1 MPVSGSP
8 RQVAGAPRARGG
20 LIIARI
26 WGIPISVHVSWLL
39 VFALVTSVLATG
51 YFPERQPG
59 WGVATYW
66 LLGALTSLAF
76 FASVLVHELGHSRV
90 ALGYGLPIRG
100 ITLFVF
106 GGVAQIGREPDSP
119 GAEFKIA
126 IAGPLTSLGLAGL
139 FGIVGL
145 VGASLV
151 LVSAP
156 ALWLARINFVVALFN
171 LLPGFPLDG
180 GRVLRAAVW
189 AWTGSFDRGNRAA
202 AAAGEGLALILIGVG
217 VLRAIGGD
225 VAGGIWMALI
235 GWFLQSAV
243 AAGRA
248 QAALRELLRGAT
260 VRQAMDRDC
269 SSVAPDLT
277 LERLVQEQVL
287 GAGRRCFMVAEDG
300 HLRGLLT
307 LHEVK
312 GVPRE
317 RWGGT
322 KVEEVMQPAQAL
334 SVVGP
339 GEDLFKA
346 LEKMDDARVAQL
358 PVVDDGQ
365 WLGMLDR
372 EHILHYMRVRAELG
386 V

>member
-1 MPVSGSP
+1 MTGGHLA
-8 RQVAGAPRARGG
+8 AGR
-20 LIIARI
+20 LTIAWI

-39 VFALVTSVLATG
+39 VFALVAGSLAAG
-51 YFPERQPG
+51 YFPEREPG
-59 WGVATYW
+59 WGAPTRWV
-66 LLGALTSLAF
+66 LGALTSLAF

-90 ALGYGLPIRG
+90 ALRYGIPIRG

-119 GAEFKIA
+119 GAEFRIA
-126 IAGPLTSLGLAGL
+126 IAGPLTSLALAAL
-139 FGIVGL
+139 FGGVGT
-145 VGASLV
+145 VAGSMA
-151 LVSAP
+151 LVSVP
-156 ALWLARINFVVALFN
+156 ALWLARINLFVALFN

-189 AWTGSFDRGNRAA
+189 AWTGSFDRANRAA
-202 AAAGEGLALILIGVG
+202 AAAGEVLALALIGVG
-217 VLRAIGGD
+217 TLRALGGD

-235 GWFLQSAV
+235 GWFLHSAV

-248 QAALRELLRGAT
+248 QAALRDLLRGAT
-260 VRQAMDRDC
+260 VSQAMARDC
-269 SSVAPDLT
+269 PSVAPDLT
-277 LERLVQEQVL
+277 LERLVHDEVL
-287 GAGRRCFMVAEDG
+287 GAGRRCFVVEEDG

-317 RWGGT
+317 QWSRA

-339 GEDLFKA
+339 EEA
-346 LEKMDDARVAQL
+346 LLGALQKMDDAKVAQL
-358 PVVDDGQ
+358 PVVADGH

>member
-1 MPVSGSP
+1 MTGGHLA
-8 RQVAGAPRARGG
+8 AGR
-20 LIIARI
+20 LTIARI

-39 VFALVTSVLATG
+39 VFALVASSLAAG

-59 WGVATYW
+59 WGAATRW
-66 LLGALTSLAF
+66 VLGALTSLAF

-90 ALGYGLPIRG
+90 ALRYGIPIRG

-119 GAEFKIA
+119 GAEFRIA
-126 IAGPLTSLGLAGL
+126 IAGPLTSLALAAL
-139 FGIVGL
+139 FGGVGT
-145 VGASLV
+145 VAGSMA
-151 LVSAP
+151 LVSVP
-156 ALWLARINFVVALFN
+156 ALWLARINLFVALFN

-189 AWTGSFDRGNRAA
+189 AWTGSFDRANRAA
-202 AAAGEGLALILIGVG
+202 AAAGEVLALALIGVG
-217 VLRAIGGD
+217 TLRALGGD

-235 GWFLQSAV
+235 GWFLHSAV

-248 QAALRELLRGAT
+248 QAALRDLLRGAT
-260 VRQAMDRDC
+260 VSQAMARDC
-269 SSVAPDLT
+269 PSVAPDLT
-277 LERLVQEQVL
+277 LERLVHDEVL
-287 GAGRRCFMVAEDG
+287 GAGRRCFVVAEDG

-317 RWGGT
+317 QWSRA

-339 GEDLFKA
+339 EEA
-346 LEKMDDARVAQL
+346 LLGALQKMDDAKVAQL
-358 PVVDDGQ
+358 PVVADGH

>member
-1 MPVSGSP
+1 VT
-8 RQVAGAPRARGG
+8 GAPRGAAR
-20 LIIARI
+20 LTIARI

-39 VFALVTSVLATG
+39 VFALVASSLAAG
-51 YFPERQPG
+51 YFPERHPE
-59 WGVATYW
+59 WEAATRW
-66 LLGALTSLAF
+66 VLGALTSLAF

-90 ALGYGLPIRG
+90 ALRYGLPIRG

-119 GAEFKIA
+119 GAEFRIA
-126 IAGPLTSLGLAGL
+126 IAGPLTSLALAAL
-139 FGIVGL
+139 FGGVATMS
-145 VGASLV
+145 ASMA

-156 ALWLARINFVVALFN
+156 AWWLARINLAVGLFN

-180 GRVLRAAVW
+180 GRVLRAVVW
-189 AWTGSFDRGNRAA
+189 AGTGSFDRGNRAA
-202 AAAGEGLALILIGVG
+202 VAAGEVLAMILIGVG
-217 VLRAIGGD
+217 AVRAIGGD
-225 VAGGIWMALI
+225 VAGGIWLALI

-248 QAALRELLRGAT
+248 EAALRELLRGAT

-269 SSVAPDLT
+269 PSVAPDLT
-277 LERLVQEQVL
+277 LERLVHEEVL
-287 GAGRRCFMVAEDG
+287 AFGHRCFVVVKDG
-300 HLRGLLT
+300 SLLGLLT

-317 RWGGT
+317 RWGHA

-334 SVVGP
+334 SMVGP
-339 GEDLFKA
+339 DEDLLKA
-346 LEKMDDARVAQL
+346 LAKLDDAKVAQL
-358 PVVDDGQ
+358 PVVDDGR

>member
-1 MPVSGSP
+1 MT
-8 RQVAGAPRARGG
+8 GAPRAAGR
-20 LIIARI
+20 LTIAWI

-39 VFALVTSVLATG
+39 VFALVASSLAAG

-59 WGVATYW
+59 WGAPTRWV
-66 LLGALTSLAF
+66 LGALTSLAF

-90 ALGYGLPIRG
+90 ALRYGIPIRG

-119 GAEFKIA
+119 GAEFRIA
-126 IAGPLTSLGLAGL
+126 IAGPLTSLALAAL
-139 FGIVGL
+139 FGGVGT
-145 VGASLV
+145 VAGSMA
-151 LVSAP
+151 LVSVP
-156 ALWLARINFVVALFN
+156 ALWLARINLAVALFN

-189 AWTGSFDRGNRAA
+189 AWTGSFDRANRTA
-202 AAAGEGLALILIGVG
+202 AAAGEVLALALIGVG

-225 VAGGIWMALI
+225 IAGGIWMALI

-248 QAALRELLRGAT
+248 EAALRDLLRGAT
-260 VRQAMDRDC
+260 VSQAMARDC
-269 SSVAPDLT
+269 PSVAPDLT
-277 LERLVQEQVL
+277 LERLVHDEVL
-287 GAGRRCFMVAEDG
+287 GAGRRCFVVAEDG

-317 RWGGT
+317 QWSRA

-339 GEDLFKA
+339 EEA
-346 LEKMDDARVAQL
+346 LLGALQKMDDAKVAQL
-358 PVVDDGQ
+358 PVVADGH

>member
-1 MPVSGSP
+1 MTGGHLA
-8 RQVAGAPRARGG
+8 AGR
-20 LIIARI
+20 LTIARI

-39 VFALVTSVLATG
+39 VFALVASSLAAG

-59 WGVATYW
+59 WGAATRW
-66 LLGALTSLAF
+66 VLGALTSLAF

-90 ALGYGLPIRG
+90 ALRYGIPIRG

-119 GAEFKIA
+119 GAEFRIA
-126 IAGPLTSLGLAGL
+126 IAGPLTSLALAAL
-139 FGIVGL
+139 FGGVGT
-145 VGASLV
+145 VAGSMA
-151 LVSAP
+151 LVSVP
-156 ALWLARINFVVALFN
+156 ALWLARINLFVALFN

-189 AWTGSFDRGNRAA
+189 AWTGSFDRANRAA
-202 AAAGEGLALILIGVG
+202 AAAGEVLALALIGVG
-217 VLRAIGGD
+217 TLRALGGD

-235 GWFLQSAV
+235 GWFLHSAV

-248 QAALRELLRGAT
+248 QAALRDLLRGAT
-260 VRQAMDRDC
+260 VSQAMARDC
-269 SSVAPDLT
+269 PSVAPDLT
-277 LERLVQEQVL
+277 LERLVHDEVL
-287 GAGRRCFMVAEDG
+287 GAGRRCFVVAEDG

-317 RWGGT
+317 QWSRA
-322 KVEEVMQPAQAL
+322 KVEEVMQPAHAL

-339 GEDLFKA
+339 EEA
-346 LEKMDDARVAQL
+346 LLGALQKMDDAKVAQL
-358 PVVDDGQ
+358 PVVADGH

>member
-1 MPVSGSP
+1 VTG
-8 RQVAGAPRARGG
+8 VPRAAGRVT
-20 LIIARI
+20 IARI

-39 VFALVTSVLATG
+39 VFALVAGSLAAG
-51 YFPERQPG
+51 YFPERHAG
-59 WGVATYW
+59 WGAATRW
-66 LLGALTSLAF
+66 TLGALTSLAF

-90 ALGYGLPIRG
+90 ALRYGIPIRG

-106 GGVAQIGREPDSP
+106 GGVAQIAREPDSP
-119 GAEFKIA
+119 GAEFRIA
-126 IAGPLTSLGLAGL
+126 IAGPLTSLALAAL
-139 FGIVGL
+139 FGGVGIVGGS
-145 VGASLV
+145 VA
-151 LVSAP
+151 LVSVP
-156 ALWLARINFVVALFN
+156 ALWLARINLAVALFN

-189 AWTGSFDRGNRAA
+189 AWTGSFDRANRTA
-202 AAAGEGLALILIGVG
+202 AAAGEVLAIVLIGVG
-217 VLRAIGGD
+217 ALRAIGGD

-260 VRQAMDRDC
+260 VSQAMARDC
-269 SSVAPDLT
+269 PSVAPDLT
-277 LERLVQEQVL
+277 LERLVRDEVL
-287 GAGRRCFMVAEDG
+287 GAGRRCFVVAEDG

-317 RWGGT
+317 QWSRA

-334 SVVGP
+334 AVVGP
-339 GEDLFKA
+339 EEALLEA
-346 LEKMDDARVAQL
+346 LEKMDDAKVAQL
-358 PVVDDGQ
+358 PVVDNGH

>member
-1 MPVSGSP
+1 M
-8 RQVAGAPRARGG
+8 PRAAGRVT
-20 LIIARI
+20 IARI

-39 VFALVTSVLATG
+39 VFALVASSLAAG

-59 WGVATYW
+59 WGALTRWV
-66 LLGALTSLAF
+66 LGALTSLAF

-90 ALGYGLPIRG
+90 ALRYGIPIRG

-106 GGVAQIGREPDSP
+106 GGVAQIGREPGSP
-119 GAEFKIA
+119 GVEFRIA
-126 IAGPLTSLGLAGL
+126 IAGPLTSLALAAL
-139 FGIVGL
+139 FGGVGT
-145 VGASLV
+145 VAGSMA
-151 LVSAP
+151 LVSVP
-156 ALWLARINFVVALFN
+156 ALWLARINLAVALFN

-189 AWTGSFDRGNRAA
+189 AWTGSFDRANRTA
-202 AAAGEGLALILIGVG
+202 AAAGEVLALALIGVG
-217 VLRAIGGD
+217 TLQAIGGD

-235 GWFLQSAV
+235 GWFLHSAV
-243 AAGRA
+243 VAGRA
-248 QAALRELLRGAT
+248 EAALRDLLRGAT
-260 VRQAMDRDC
+260 VSQAMARDC
-269 SSVAPDLT
+269 RSIAPGLT
-277 LERLVQEQVL
+277 LERLVHDEVL
-287 GAGRRCFMVAEDG
+287 GAGRRCFVVAEDG

-317 RWGGT
+317 QWSRA

-339 GEDLFKA
+339 EEA
-346 LEKMDDARVAQL
+346 LLGALQKMDDAKVAQL
-358 PVVDDGQ
+358 PVVADGH

>member
-1 MPVSGSP
+1 VTG
-8 RQVAGAPRARGG
+8 VPRAAGRVT
-20 LIIARI
+20 IARI

-39 VFALVTSVLATG
+39 VFALVASSLAAG
-51 YFPERQPG
+51 YFPAHHPE
-59 WGVATYW
+59 WGAPTRWV
-66 LLGALTSLAF
+66 LGALTSLAF

-90 ALGYGLPIRG
+90 ALRYGIPIRG

-119 GAEFKIA
+119 GAEFRIA
-126 IAGPLTSLGLAGL
+126 IAGPLTSLALAAL
-139 FGIVGL
+139 FGGVGTV
-145 VGASLV
+145 VGSMA
-151 LVSAP
+151 LVSVP
-156 ALWLARINFVVALFN
+156 ALWLARINLAVALFN

-202 AAAGEGLALILIGVG
+202 AAAGEVLAIVLIGVG

-248 QAALRELLRGAT
+248 EAALRDLLRGAT
-260 VRQAMDRDC
+260 VSQAMARDC
-269 SSVAPDLT
+269 PSIAPGLT
-277 LERLVQEQVL
+277 LERLVREEVL
-287 GAGRRCFMVAEDG
+287 GAGRRCFVVAEDG
-300 HLRGLLT
+300 KLRGLLT

-312 GVPRE
+312 GVPRD
-317 RWGGT
+317 RWDRVT
-322 KVEEVMQPAQAL
+322 VDEVMQPAQAL
-334 SVVGP
+334 ATVGP
-339 GEDLFKA
+339 EENLLKA
-346 LEKMDDARVAQL
+346 LEQMDDANVAQL

-372 EHILHYMRVRAELG
+372 ERILHYMRVRAELG

>member
-1 MPVSGSP
+1 MT
-8 RQVAGAPRARGG
+8 GAPRVAGRVT
-20 LIIARI
+20 IARI

-39 VFALVTSVLATG
+39 VFALVASSLAAG

-59 WGVATYW
+59 WGAPTRWV
-66 LLGALTSLAF
+66 LGALTSLAF

-90 ALGYGLPIRG
+90 ALRYGIPIRG

-119 GAEFKIA
+119 GAEFRIA
-126 IAGPLTSLGLAGL
+126 IAGPLTSLALAAL
-139 FGIVGL
+139 FGGVGT
-145 VGASLV
+145 VAGSMA
-151 LVSAP
+151 LVSVP
-156 ALWLARINFVVALFN
+156 AMWLARINLAVALFN

-189 AWTGSFDRGNRAA
+189 AWTGSFDRANRTA
-202 AAAGEGLALILIGVG
+202 AAAGEVLALALIGVG

-225 VAGGIWMALI
+225 IAGGIWMALI

-248 QAALRELLRGAT
+248 EAALRDLLRGAT
-260 VRQAMDRDC
+260 VSQAMARDC
-269 SSVAPDLT
+269 PSVAPDLT
-277 LERLVQEQVL
+277 LERLVHDEVL
-287 GAGRRCFMVAEDG
+287 GAGRRCFVVAEDG

-317 RWGGT
+317 QWSRA

-339 GEDLFKA
+339 EEA
-346 LEKMDDARVAQL
+346 LLGALQKMDDAKVAQL
-358 PVVDDGQ
+358 PVVADGH

-372 EHILHYMRVRAELG
+372 EHIIHYMRVRAELG

>member
-1 MPVSGSP
+1 VT
-8 RQVAGAPRARGG
+8 AGHLAAGR
-20 LIIARI
+20 LTIARI

-39 VFALVTSVLATG
+39 VFALVASSLAAG

-59 WGVATYW
+59 WGAATRW
-66 LLGALTSLAF
+66 VLGALTSLAF

-90 ALGYGLPIRG
+90 ALRYGIPIRG

-119 GAEFKIA
+119 GAEFRIA
-126 IAGPLTSLGLAGL
+126 IAGPLTSLALAAL
-139 FGIVGL
+139 FG
-145 VGASLV
+145 GAGAVAGSMA
-151 LVSAP
+151 LVSVP
-156 ALWLARINFVVALFN
+156 ALWLARINLFVALFN

-189 AWTGSFDRGNRAA
+189 AWTGSFDRANRAA
-202 AAAGEGLALILIGVG
+202 AAAGEVLALALIGVG
-217 VLRAIGGD
+217 TLRALGGD

-235 GWFLQSAV
+235 GWFLHSAV

-248 QAALRELLRGAT
+248 QAALRDLLRGAT
-260 VRQAMDRDC
+260 VSQAMARDC
-269 SSVAPDLT
+269 PSVAPDLT
-277 LERLVQEQVL
+277 LERLVHDEVL
-287 GAGRRCFMVAEDG
+287 GAGHRCFVVAEDG

-317 RWGGT
+317 QWSRA

-339 GEDLFKA
+339 EEA
-346 LEKMDDARVAQL
+346 LLGALQKMDDAKVAQL
-358 PVVDDGQ
+358 PVVADGH

>member
-1 MPVSGSP
+1 VTG
-8 RQVAGAPRARGG
+8 RHLAAGR
-20 LIIARI
+20 LTIAWI

-39 VFALVTSVLATG
+39 VFALVASSLAAG

-59 WGVATYW
+59 WGAPTRWV
-66 LLGALTSLAF
+66 LGALTSLAF

-90 ALGYGLPIRG
+90 ALRYGIPIRG

-119 GAEFKIA
+119 GAEFRIA
-126 IAGPLTSLGLAGL
+126 IAGPLTSLALAAL
-139 FGIVGL
+139 FGGVGT
-145 VGASLV
+145 VAGSMA
-151 LVSAP
+151 LVSVP
-156 ALWLARINFVVALFN
+156 ALWLARINLAVALFN

-189 AWTGSFDRGNRAA
+189 AWTGSFDRANRTA
-202 AAAGEGLALILIGVG
+202 AAAGEVLALALIGVG

-225 VAGGIWMALI
+225 IAGGIWMALI

-248 QAALRELLRGAT
+248 EAALRDLLRGAT
-260 VRQAMDRDC
+260 VSQAMARDC
-269 SSVAPDLT
+269 PSVAPDLT
-277 LERLVQEQVL
+277 LERLVHDEVL
-287 GAGRRCFMVAEDG
+287 GAGRRCFVVAEDG

-317 RWGGT
+317 QWSRA

-339 GEDLFKA
+339 EEA
-346 LEKMDDARVAQL
+346 LLGALQKMDDAKVAQL
-358 PVVDDGQ
+358 PVVADGH

>member
-1 MPVSGSP
+1 MTGV
-8 RQVAGAPRARGG
+8 PRAAGRVT
-20 LIIARI
+20 IARI

-39 VFALVTSVLATG
+39 VFALVASSLAAG

-59 WGVATYW
+59 WGALTRWV
-66 LLGALTSLAF
+66 LGALTSLAF

-90 ALGYGLPIRG
+90 ALRYGIPIRG

-106 GGVAQIGREPDSP
+106 GGVAQIGREPGSP
-119 GAEFKIA
+119 GVEFRIA
-126 IAGPLTSLGLAGL
+126 IAGPLTSLALAAL
-139 FGIVGL
+139 FGGVGT
-145 VGASLV
+145 VAGSMA
-151 LVSAP
+151 LVSVP
-156 ALWLARINFVVALFN
+156 ALWLARINLAVALFN

-180 GRVLRAAVW
+180 GRVLRSAVW
-189 AWTGSFDRGNRAA
+189 AWTGSFDRANRTA
-202 AAAGEGLALILIGVG
+202 AAAGEVLALALIGVG
-217 VLRAIGGD
+217 TLQAIGGD

-235 GWFLQSAV
+235 GWFLHSAV
-243 AAGRA
+243 VAGRA
-248 QAALRELLRGAT
+248 EAALRDLLRGAT
-260 VRQAMDRDC
+260 VSQAMARDC
-269 SSVAPDLT
+269 PSVAPDLT
-277 LERLVQEQVL
+277 LERLVHDEVL
-287 GAGRRCFMVAEDG
+287 GAGRRCFVVAEDG

-317 RWGGT
+317 QWSRA

-339 GEDLFKA
+339 EEA
-346 LEKMDDARVAQL
+346 LLGALQKMDDAKVAQL
-358 PVVDDGQ
+358 PVVADGH